1 MRALPPFVSCIQD
14 RVGNTP
20 LHLAIESGH
29 AEAAVALIEGGADRD
44 RGDSEGVRPEEI
56 EGVGGVEAKR
66 VREYSQSF
74 LLVRALSL
82 RFITADTL
90 AG

>member
-1 MRALPPFVSCIQD
+1 MLYQD

-44 RGDSEGVRPEEI
+44 RGDSEGVRAEEI

-66 VREYSQSF
+66 VREYSEFHSRRSQPRYPGS
-74 LLVRALSL
+74 LLR
-82 RFITADTL
+82 
-90 AG
+90 